1 VRLVQD
7 RKAALGAGLLRAFEP
22 NSNAVGTAERMRKDT
37 DCILV
42 EEKDGVPAKYDGVG
56 IWKKYQAL
64 KGFNDETRQDSEAE
78 YLLSELSI
86 TMPENCTA
94 TQFTLLAS
102 RYQLKVKDHL
112 LRQMNP
118 KLQV

>member
-1 VRLVQD
+1 MPCVRLVQD

-42 EEKDGVPAKYDGVG
+42 EEKDGVPAKYDGVA

-64 KGFNDETRQDSEAE
+64 KIDDVKEGAAKKTK
-78 YLLSELSI
+78 
-86 TMPENCTA
+86 
-94 TQFTLLAS
+94 
-102 RYQLKVKDHL
+102 KVGLTGAAKKAKAAAGGAGAGAGDAAAGGGEGAGAGS
-112 LRQMNP
+112 
-118 KLQV
+118 